1 MANLAR
7 TAARLPGWLTPTRT
21 STTSAALVFLVLLAM
36 LNPAAANH
44 DYCNP
49 GYGGKEGRSDCDRM
63 APILVGVVVCA
74 SLAASCCLFSMCS
87 SDDNDG
93 PNRFRI
99 LGIWFCVALSL
110 PITILLPVM
119 YVVAAGRAHGRLG
132 GDLTCSPGWSGED
145 CATMTPMLIA
155 IVVFACVVMATW
167 LSLPLMTDFDE
178 EARQKIATVWCCSA
192 VIVIV
197 LVCIMFIGG
206 AIDAHGCDTSGWPDV
221 WGSCSSCT
229 VLVKNFDTYRYTL
242 QVACK

>member
-1 MANLAR
+1 
-7 TAARLPGWLTPTRT
+7 
-21 STTSAALVFLVLLAM
+21 
-36 LNPAAANH
+36 
-44 DYCNP
+44 
-49 GYGGKEGRSDCDRM
+49 
-63 APILVGVVVCA
+63 
-74 SLAASCCLFSMCS
+74 
-87 SDDNDG
+87 
-93 PNRFRI
+93 
-99 LGIWFCVALSL
+99 
-110 PITILLPVM
+110 
-119 YVVAAGRAHGRLG
+119 
-132 GDLTCSPGWSGED
+132 
-145 CATMTPMLIA
+145 MTPMLIA

-167 LSLPLMTDFDE
+167 LCFPLMTNSDE